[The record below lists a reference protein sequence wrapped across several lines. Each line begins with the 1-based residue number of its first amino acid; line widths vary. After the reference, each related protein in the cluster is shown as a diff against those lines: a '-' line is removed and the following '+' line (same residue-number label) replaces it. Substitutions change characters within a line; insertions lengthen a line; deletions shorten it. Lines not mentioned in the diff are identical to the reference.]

1 MPPAKTGYRY
11 ALAQPGVV
19 AFTATGALARLPV
32 AMVALALVLL
42 VSETTGSYAFAGAL
56 SAAFAVTAALA
67 SIITSRWADR
77 FGQVIVLRILA
88 VLHSLLLVLATLTI
102 IRSAPD
108 LLQVAVVIAAGA
120 TSPAIGSYVR
130 ARWSHAS
137 HINGQSALLRVG
149 FAWESILDELIFTVG
164 PLITTALAF
173 GVGFPVPLVIAAAAV
188 LVGAMGLSLSKAST
202 PPPALR
208 EGKRT
213 SVLAVV
219 RTRGL
224 WVLIT
229 SALGLGTLF
238 GALDVG
244 AVAFTGARGSG
255 STAGV
260 LLACFAAASMIGGI
274 AYGARAWPGRLHR
287 HTQVAA
293 ALLALVCAGFWF
305 TDTNAG
311 AILVA
316 SAAGALVAPTL
327 IGVFSLT
334 QRLVSP
340 ANLTEGL
347 TWTNSGLAAGFAFGS
362 ALAGIGVDA
371 FGSRAGLAL
380 CFGGAFLSS
389 LMLFAGDR
397 SIRSSAQAPIESAA
411 PAAPMSW
418 NDDLLPGPHPGA

>member
-1 MPPAKTGYRY
+1 
-11 ALAQPGVV
+11 
-19 AFTATGALARLPV
+19 
-32 AMVALALVLL
+32 
-42 VSETTGSYAFAGAL
+42 
-56 SAAFAVTAALA
+56 
-67 SIITSRWADR
+67 
-77 FGQVIVLRILA
+77 
-88 VLHSLLLVLATLTI
+88 
-102 IRSAPD
+102 
-108 LLQVAVVIAAGA
+108 
-120 TSPAIGSYVR
+120 
-130 ARWSHAS
+130 
-137 HINGQSALLRVG
+137 
-149 FAWESILDELIFTVG
+149 
-164 PLITTALAF
+164 
-173 GVGFPVPLVIAAAAV
+173 
-188 LVGAMGLSLSKAST
+188 MGLSLSKAST